1 MLIETVSGIMYG
13 IHFKNCTIYMNSI
26 SGAFLSHNKNFLSID
41 RKANEALLIKFNTF
55 NWNFY

>member
-13 IHFKNCTIYMNSI
+13 IHFKNCTIYINSTA
-26 SGAFLSHNKNFLSID
+26 GVFLSKDKNILSID

>member
-1 MLIETVSGIMYG
+1 MLIETTNGIRV
-13 IHFKNCTIYMNSI
+13 HFKNCTIYINSAAGI
-26 SGAFLSHNKNFLSID
+26 FLSKDKNILSID